1 MTSAFLPRICGS
13 QVQMNMRCLIVEYVE
28 ELGSQRLVHGL
39 TGEQPLTA
47 VVSRKRRWHRNCVS

>member
-1 MTSAFLPRICGS
+1 
-13 QVQMNMRCLIVEYVE
+13 MNMRCLIVEYVE